1 MRDDRSVTLVLTGRT
16 LTLADVIDVARRGTL
31 VEVGEDALERM
42 QAARETAERARDA
55 GESVYGLTTG
65 VGVHKTKRVESDAHD
80 RLLIRQHLIAQ
91 GPAAPHDVVRATA
104 LCLLNGLAGGTT
116 PARPDLALHVA
127 ELLNADRL
135 PTIRVLG
142 SLGQADLAQ
151 MADLAVGVLDGY
163 QVAPGEAIALLNR
176 NAFSTGWAALAVA
189 DAIALVDTLDVV
201 GALDFEAFGA
211 NRTVLDPAVAGTRSS
226 PGLGATLERLTALLD
241 GGVAEPRNLQDPLSF
256 RTLPQMHGAARD
268 ALAFVRGTVEAELN
282 AAHSNPL
289 VVAEEDRIISVG
301 SFEVV
306 ALATALDL
314 ARLALAPALTSACER
329 SLKLLQAPY
338 TGLADGL
345 AERPGLAESALSE
358 LGISL
363 QSIVAE
369 ARLLALPVSLELVST
384 TQAGGIED
392 RTTMAPLGA
401 RRLSEMVDLGSRA
414 VAVGFLL
421 AAQACD
427 LRGKPLGEGTTR
439 AQALVRRVAPFMGEG
454 DPLPDIEP
462 LVALVG
468 AGQLRAP

>member
-1 MRDDRSVTLVLTGRT
+1 MIPGMLVALDGLT
-16 LTLADVIDVARRGTL
+16 LTLEDVLDVARAAAA
-31 VEVGEDALERM
+31 VEVGADALTAM
-42 QAARETAERARDA
+42 QAARETAERALDA

-65 VGVHKTKRVESDAHD
+65 VGVHKTKRVESEAHD

-91 GPAAPHDVVRATA
+91 GQAAPRDVVRATA
-104 LCLLNGLAGGTT
+104 LCLLNGLARGTT

-151 MADLAVGVLDGY
+151 MADLAIGVLDGY

-189 DAIALVDTLDVV
+189 DAGALVDTLDVV

-211 NRTVLDPAVAGTRSS
+211 NRTVLDPAVAGTRVS
-226 PGLGATLERLTALLD
+226 PGLTATLERLTALLD

-268 ALAFVRGTVEAELN
+268 ALAFVRATVEAELN
-282 AAHSNPL
+282 ASQSNPL

-301 SFEVV
+301 SFDVV

-314 ARLALAPALTSACER
+314 ARLALAPALSSACER
-329 SLKLLQAPY
+329 SLKLLQASY

-345 AERPGLAESALSE
+345 AARPGLAESALSE

-363 QSIVAE
+363 QAITAE

-384 TQAGGIED
+384 TQADGIED

-401 RRLSEMVDLGSRA
+401 RRLAEMVSLGSRV
-414 VAVGFLL
+414 VALGLVI

-427 LRGKPLGEGTTR
+427 LRGATLGVGTGR
-439 AQALVRRVAPFMGEG
+439 AHATVRGVVPFLDAG
-454 DPLPDIEP
+454 DPLPDVEA
-462 LVALVG
+462 LLALVNDG
-468 AGQLRAP
+468 AFG